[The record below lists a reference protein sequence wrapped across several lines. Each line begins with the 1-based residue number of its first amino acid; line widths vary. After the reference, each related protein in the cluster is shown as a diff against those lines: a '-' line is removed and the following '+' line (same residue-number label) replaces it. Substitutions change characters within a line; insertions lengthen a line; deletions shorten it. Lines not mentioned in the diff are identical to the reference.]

1 MRYEKLLNS
10 RLKDPA
16 GPYPLIYH
24 SFFEGNLFFE
34 DPQAKFPLE
43 KPGTKNKEY
52 TPSQREVYRNKLLEE
67 IDRQNIRGA
76 EHFKEYILEK
86 FRKHCSKNTI
96 RNAYTSIFQ
105 FLDFVQSDDKASFD
119 TLSRTD
125 LESFIE
131 YEQDR
136 GLKPCTIRT
145 RLACLYAFIRFLVNN
160 KVVGPELLERK
171 IHIKQPATLPRSID
185 PDDVERI
192 LAVLDDVR
200 DRAMI
205 LLLLRT
211 GMRIGELLKTR
222 MVDISLEDQ
231 MIMIY
236 ESEKTGAGRVV
247 YFGNDAAEALYNWL
261 MARDVWKER
270 LFYSPGRNT
279 LSYTTAWMMFKRYL
293 EKAGLS
299 HKNYSL
305 HCLRHTF
312 ATGLLNARI
321 SIEVL
326 RDLLGHTTLEQT
338 RRYANLSD
346 KMREE
351 EYFRAMN
358 IIEGGGT
365 NE

>member
-1 MRYEKLLNS
+1 MRYQKPLNS
-10 RLKDPA
+10 RLHDPA
-16 GPYPLIYH
+16 EPYPLNYH

-34 DPQAKFPLE
+34 NPQAKFPQK
-43 KPGTKNKEY
+43 KPQIPQY
-52 TPSQREVYRNKLLEE
+52 IPSQREVFRNKLLEK
-67 IDRQNIRGA
+67 IDRHNVRGA
-76 EHFKEYILEK
+76 EYFKEYILEK
-86 FRKHCSKNTI
+86 FRKNCSKNTI
-96 RNAYTSIFQ
+96 RNAYTSVYQ
-105 FLDFVQSDDKASFD
+105 FLNFVQSDDKASFD

-125 LESFIE
+125 LGSFIE

-136 GLKPCTIRT
+136 GLKACTIRT

-171 IHIKQPATLPRSID
+171 IHIKQPVTLPRSID
-185 PDDVERI
+185 PDDIARI
-192 LAVLDDVR
+192 IAVLDDVR

-222 MVDISLEDQ
+222 MSDISLEDQ
-231 MIMIY
+231 MIRIY

-261 MARDVWKER
+261 MIRDAWKEL
-270 LFYSPGRNT
+270 LFYGPARKT
-279 LSYTTAWMMFKRYL
+279 LSYTAAWTVFKKYL

-312 ATGLLNARI
+312 ATTLLNTRMP
-321 SIEVL
+321 IEVL
-326 RDLLGHTTLEQT
+326 RDLLGHKTLEQT

-346 KMREE
+346 KTREE

-358 IIEGGGT
+358 IIEGGRI